1 MEAKVVKRKLWII
14 PFLLMAGAAR
24 AELAVETVTTLE
36 KLPAA
41 HPYRLYYTDVAL
53 PHLSDGKMVIIDGR
67 TLKIEGMV
75 STGSFAQTA
84 VSPDRSEIYVATTY
98 YTKLNRGDRFEEI
111 LVYDANTLA
120 LKAEIPY
127 PARHSQS
134 LPYLATLRTTG
145 DGRFILV
152 QNATPATSIG
162 VVDRQ
167 LGKMVAEIQTP
178 GCFGVYPA
186 QTSLRVSTLCGDGKM
201 LTISL
206 DAQGQPTTRQKSE
219 QFFDPDGDA
228 LFVAPAQDGD
238 LYYFPSFKGDIVSV
252 NVGAEVA
259 KAADRWSM
267 LTAADKKQ
275 GWRPSG
281 FQPIALHAAS
291 GTLYAGLH
299 SKGYE
304 GSHKDPMQEIWVFDM
319 SSKKRVSRNK
329 TPAAFG
335 LAVSKGAAPRVFA
348 YNTEHSS
355 IIAFDGGRKLKKV
368 AEKGGFADTP
378 SQLEVQ

>member
-1 MEAKVVKRKLWII
+1 MKRKFWFM
-14 PFLLMAGAAR
+14 PLLALLGSVAAH
-24 AELAVETVTTLE
+24 AELPLDTVTV
-36 KLPAA
+36 KQLPEA

-53 PHLSDGKMVIIDGR
+53 PHLSDGKLVVIDGR

-111 LVYDANTLA
+111 LVYDAKTLE

-134 LPYLATLRTTG
+134 LPYLATLRTTA
-145 DGRFILV
+145 DGRYILV
-152 QNATPATSIG
+152 QNVTPAVSVG

-167 LGKMVAEIQTP
+167 AGVMVAEVATP
-178 GCFGVYPA
+178 GCFGIYPA
-186 QTSLRVSTLCGDGKM
+186 QSARRFSTLCGDGTM

-206 DAQGQPTTRQKSE
+206 DDEGKPGAKEKSDV
-219 QFFDPDGDA
+219 FFDPDGDA

-238 LYYFPSFKGDIVSV
+238 LYYFASFLGNVVSV
-252 NVGAEVA
+252 DVGGAAAKPVA
-259 KAADRWSM
+259 RWSM

-281 FQPIALHAAS
+281 FQPIALHVAS

-304 GSHKDPMQEIWVFDM
+304 GSHKDPMQEIWVFDVN
-319 SSKKRVSRNK
+319 SKKRVSRNK

-335 LAVSKGAAPRVFA
+335 LAVSKGDDSRLFA

-355 IIAFDGGRKLKKV
+355 IIVFKGQRKLKKI

>member
-1 MEAKVVKRKLWII
+1 MKQKKWFI
-14 PFLLMAGAAR
+14 PLLMAMGAVAASAN
-24 AELAVETVTTLE
+24 AELAVETVTTQAT
-36 KLPAA
+36 LPAA

-53 PHLSDGKMVIIDGR
+53 PHLSDGKLVIIDGR

-75 STGSFAQTA
+75 STGAFAQTT
-84 VSPDRSEIYVATTY
+84 VSPDRSEIYVATAY
-98 YTKLNRGDRFEEI
+98 YTKLNRGERIEEI

-134 LPYLATLRTTG
+134 LPYLATLRTSA

-167 LGKMVAEIQTP
+167 LGQMVAEIQTP

-186 QTSLRVSTLCGDGKM
+186 QSALRVSTLCGDGTM

-206 DAQGQPTTRQKSE
+206 DADGKPVGKQKSP

-238 LYYFPSFKGDIVSV
+238 TYYFPSFKGDVVSV
-252 NVGAEVA
+252 NVAGE
-259 KAADRWSM
+259 AARPVDRWSM
-267 LTAADKKQ
+267 VSAAEKKQ

-281 FQPIALHAAS
+281 FQPMALHVAS

-304 GSHKDPMQEIWVFDM
+304 GSHKDPMQEIWVFDVAT
-319 SSKKRVSRNK
+319 KKRVSRNK

-335 LAVSKGAAPRVFA
+335 LAVSKGDKPRVFA

-368 AEKGGFADTP
+368 AEKGGFGDTP
-378 SQLEVQ
+378 SQLETQ

>member
-1 MEAKVVKRKLWII
+1 MKRTTWLI
-14 PFLLMAGAAR
+14 PFLMMIGAAQ

-36 KLPAA
+36 KLPTA

-75 STGSFAQTA
+75 STGSFAQTT

-134 LPYLATLRTTG
+134 LPYLATLRTSG

-152 QNATPATSIG
+152 QNVTPATSIG
-162 VVDRQ
+162 IVDRQ
-167 LGKMVAEIQTP
+167 REKMVAEIQTP
-178 GCFGVYPA
+178 GCFGIYPA
-186 QTSLRVSTLCGDGKM
+186 QNALRVSTLCGDGTM

-206 DAQGQPTTRQKSE
+206 DEQGQPAGKQKSS

-238 LYYFPSFKGDIVSV
+238 LYHFASFKGDIVSV
-252 NVGAEVA
+252 NVGGEVA
-259 KAADRWSM
+259 RPVDRWSM
-267 LTAADKKQ
+267 VSAADKKK

-304 GSHKDPMQEIWVFDM
+304 GSHKDPMQEIWVFDVA
-319 SSKKRVSRNK
+319 SKKRVARNK

-335 LAVSKGAAPRVFA
+335 LAVSKGNDPRLFA

-355 IIAFDGGRKLKKV
+355 IIVFGGGRKLKKV
-368 AEKGGFADTP
+368 AEKAGFGDTP
-378 SQLEVQ
+378 SQLETQ